1 MSSFLQYT
9 FAGIVFG
16 SIYALIALGFT
27 LIYRST
33 NIINFA
39 QGEFVVLGG
48 LLAIFFSEKAHLP
61 LPLNI
66 IFSAAIVG
74 MIAFLLDFAAIRQCK
89 KKNANLL
96 TLIIVTIGAAI
107 FFRGLCMAVFWKD
120 PGKRFPA
127 FSSEESINIGGAY
140 IVSQDI
146 WIVGIALGVL
156 VLITLF
162 FGFTITGKAMK
173 ACASNRK
180 AAQLMGINV
189 ERMTSLSF
197 FLSGILGALAGI
209 VITPKLGMSYDS
221 GIFWGM
227 KGFCAAILGSIGNIY
242 GAFVGGLLLGLIES
256 YVLGYGDIAT
266 FHLFQVSSYKEIIV
280 ILIMILTLFIRP
292 AGLFSGKETT
302 RV

>member
-48 LLAIFFSEKAHLP
+48 LLAVFFSEKAGFSLP
-61 LPLNI
+61 VNI
-66 IFSAAIVG
+66 VLSASIVG
-74 MIAFLLDFAAIRQCK
+74 FIAFLLDIAAIRQCK
-89 KKNANLL
+89 KRNANLL

-120 PGKRFPA
+120 PGKRFPS
-127 FSSEESINIGGAY
+127 FSSEDSINIGGAY
-140 IVSQDI
+140 IVPQDI
-146 WIVGIALGVL
+146 WIVGITLGVL
-156 VLITLF
+156 VLIILF
-162 FGFTITGKAMK
+162 FEFTMTGKAMK
-173 ACASNRK
+173 ACASNKK

-189 ERMTSLSF
+189 ERMTTLSF
-197 FLSGILGALAGI
+197 FLSGLIGALAGI
-209 VITPKLGMSYDS
+209 VMTPKLGMSYDS
-221 GIFWGM
+221 GIFWGL
-227 KGFCAAILGSIGNIY
+227 KGFCAAIFGSIGNIY

-256 YVLGYGDIAT
+256 YVLGYGDSMT
-266 FHLFQVSSYKEIIV
+266 FHLFQVSNYKDLIV
-280 ILIMILTLFIRP
+280 ILFMILILFIRP
-292 AGLFSGKETT
+292 SGLFSGKEST